1 MYRIIL
7 VDDEPLILAG
17 IASLISWEDHDCTIV
32 GKATNGPS
40 AYEMIMSQKPDIVI
54 TDIRMPVMDGLALM
68 EKCQAAGFRCPF
80 IVLTNLEEFSLARK
94 ALSLGACEYL
104 VKLNLTPEELIKSLD
119 RAKESCLMWE
129 RTKISREMPA
139 SLPELLGQYI
149 NRRVALG
156 KQDAPLPEG
165 LRPLI
170 PQLYLLVFTVRHASI
185 PFLPDKQTVDIKQL
199 TPHIIDILGGLS
211 SRFFHASAILP
222 PPIFSHPNGFL
233 MAAAIRPGET
243 GQIVSTFCS
252 KALNALK
259 TYFELTAA
267 FGISSP
273 AGDESRLET
282 CFKEA
287 QTALEAYYYDSADPI
302 VFYTGQTFHQSQAR
316 DFNINFLKKDLSASI
331 QQNDSEKLGEIF
343 RQIIDLFTQCR
354 PGRAAAASAC
364 INIYSYLS
372 SFFEQATDES
382 QDIFPY
388 TINIAGYITQF
399 TSLADILAWLGSLR
413 GQLCQLLD
421 DRKNHVSDTLAQ
433 KAQQYVQEHYQE
445 KLSLTE
451 IAEYLNIS
459 TGYLSIVF
467 KRFTGT
473 TLSDYIAWVK
483 IEHAKE
489 LIDSHQY
496 LMYEISDMLGFE
508 NPYYFSR
515 VFKKVTGISPRNY
528 EKRT

>member
-17 IASLISWEDHDCTIV
+17 IASLINWEDHGCTIA

-40 AYEMIMSQKPDIVI
+40 AYEMIMSQRPDIVI
-54 TDIRMPVMDGLALM
+54 TDIRMPVMGGLALM
-68 EKCQAAGFRCPF
+68 EKWQAAGFHCPF
-80 IVLTNLEEFSLARK
+80 IVLTNLEEFALARK

-104 VKLNLTPEELIKSLD
+104 VKLNLTPQELVKALD
-119 RAKESCLMWE
+119 RAKESCRMWE
-129 RTKISREMPA
+129 RTQISREMPG

-149 NRRVALG
+149 NPRILLQKTDSCCPESLGALM
-156 KQDAPLPEG
+156 
-165 LRPLI
+165 
-170 PQLYLLVFTVRHASI
+170 PQLYLLVFTIRHTSI
-185 PFLPDKQTVDIKQL
+185 PFLPDEQTADIKQL
-199 TPHIIDILGGLS
+199 TPHIMDILGGLS
-211 SRFFHASAILP
+211 SRFFHAAAILP
-222 PPIFSHPNGFL
+222 PPVFSHPNGFL
-233 MAAAIRPGET
+233 MAAAVRPGEN
-243 GQIVSTFCS
+243 GQTISTFCS
-252 KALNALK
+252 KALNALR

-267 FGISSP
+267 FGISAP
-273 AGDESRLET
+273 AGTEERLDA
-282 CFKEA
+282 CFAEA
-287 QTALEAYYYDSADPI
+287 QAALEAYYYDSADPI
-302 VFYTGQTFHQSQAR
+302 VFFSGQSIHQSQAR

-331 QQNDSEKLGEIF
+331 QQNDSERLGEIF

-354 PGRAAAASAC
+354 PSREAAASAC
-364 INIYSYLS
+364 INMYSYLS
-372 SFFEQATDES
+372 GFFEQSAEES

-399 TSLADILAWLGSLR
+399 TSLADILAWLDSLR
-413 GQLCQLLD
+413 GRLCQLLS
-421 DRKNHVSDTLAQ
+421 DRKNQSSDILAQ
-433 KAQQYVQEHYQE
+433 QARQYVDAHYQE
-445 KLSLTE
+445 KLSLAE
-451 IAEYLNIS
+451 IAEHLNIS

-473 TLSDYIAWVK
+473 TLSDYIAQVK